1 MMVLAGH
8 WAQTADLLE
17 EPFER
22 RDPAAQ
28 ILWQKLPGFLGEIEK
43 DGARR
48 RTPARR
54 SRLDLGQRSLECDYW
69 AKSPKIPA

>member
-1 MMVLAGH
+1 MVLAGH

-28 ILWQKLPGFLGEIEK
+28 ILWQKLPGFVGEIEAGIRPRK
-43 DGARR
+43 SFGRNFSVLSAR
-48 RTPARR
+48 
-54 SRLDLGQRSLECDYW
+54 
-69 AKSPKIPA
+69 

>member
-1 MMVLAGH
+1 MVLAGH

-28 ILWQKLPGFLGEIEK
+28 IFGRNFPVLSAK
-43 DGARR
+43 DGARKW
-48 RTPARR
+48 TPARR